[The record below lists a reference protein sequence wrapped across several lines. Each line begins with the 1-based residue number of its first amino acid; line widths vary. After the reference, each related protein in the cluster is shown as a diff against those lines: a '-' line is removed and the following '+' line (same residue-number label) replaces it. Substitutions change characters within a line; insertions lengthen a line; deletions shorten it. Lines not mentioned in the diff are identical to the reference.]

1 LFNIL
6 VSMDQPR
13 VLSDTSQRFVA
24 SQNPSSSARVIVC
37 TDPGD
42 PHPWDLGWR
51 RNWTQVMGDKV
62 WDWFLPIRPS
72 QGDGAR
78 FEYNTALVQKLQIR
92 AREIA
97 LAQSSRG
104 ENSQPS
110 RVGSSRAQALI
121 VEETFSS

>member
-13 VLSDTSQRFVA
+13 ADTSQRSVA

-97 LAQSSRG
+97 LSHSSRV

-110 RVGSSRAQALI
+110 RVGSSLAQALT
-121 VEETFSS
+121 VDDTFSS